1 MEIINLSNRKQIE
14 LNINGKECVMSLALK
29 NIQHFQD
36 ANKIGL
42 QKALDKM
49 QNGDLTVILLL
60 IYSMISDKK
69 TGKVLGEKFFKD
81 FDELELIEALSPAL
95 QTLIS
100 KEMPEAKNNSEKK

>member
-14 LNINGKECVMSLALK
+14 LKINGKDCIMSLSLK

-42 QKALDKM
+42 QKALEKM
-49 QNGDLTVILLL
+49 QSGDLTIILSL

-69 TGKVLGEKFFKD
+69 TGKVLGEKYFKD
-81 FDELELIEALSPAL
+81 FDEIEIIEALSPSLEA
-95 QTLIS
+95 LIS
-100 KEMPEAKNNSEKK
+100 KEMPEAKNESEKK